1 MKSGELRELSEE
13 ELQNKEVELK
23 DQFFKLK
30 FQHAIGQLDNAMKL
44 KKVKRDI
51 ARVKTVLREMKEGK
65 K

>member
-1 MKSGELRELSEE
+1 MKSSELRELSEE

-23 DQFFKLK
+23 DQLFKLK

-51 ARVKTVLREMKEGK
+51 ARVKTILREMKEGK
-65 K
+65 I